1 MIYTLKLIDDS
12 NGKIEFPYGINN
24 GLTAITFEFNQQD
37 KLGTQRTSNIYN
49 TITVRGT
56 IDHEE
61 AQEQTRLLL
70 EWAQITDKPNK
81 VYKHLTIEVW
91 MGEDDLVRRYTVPEV
106 YCVSYTENFGTADGD
121 NNTGTFT
128 LALAQKLG
136 LLEKT
141 SFASK

>member
-12 NGKIEFPYGINN
+12 NGKIEFPYGNNN

-61 AQEQTRLLL
+61 AQEQT
-70 EWAQITDKPNK
+70 
-81 VYKHLTIEVW
+81 
-91 MGEDDLVRRYTVPEV
+91 
-106 YCVSYTENFGTADGD
+106 
-121 NNTGTFT
+121 
-128 LALAQKLG
+128 
-136 LLEKT
+136 
-141 SFASK
+141 